1 MNAEIGV
8 IGGSGLYSLLKDAE
22 ELEGATEY
30 GRPSSPISVG
40 TIGGRKVAFLSRHGG
55 RHMIPPHKVPYKSNI
70 AALKQ
75 LGVKRIIA
83 SAAVGSLDPEYKP
96 GELAFFDQYVN
107 MTHGR
112 DDTFYHSTPVTH
124 VSSAE
129 PYCPEMRAIAHA
141 AAAGLGISAHRE
153 GTVVVINGPRFST
166 KAESRMFAR
175 QGFNMINMTQYPE
188 AHLALEQEICY
199 LGIGMVTDYDSGLEG
214 RDDIRPVTMEEV
226 QKIFAGNVAKVKDLI
241 KNIVPAVPEG
251 RSRCHCGSALR
262 NAVINP

>member
-22 ELEGATEY
+22 EFDGTTEH
-30 GRPSSPISVG
+30 GRPSSKISVG
-40 TIGGRKVAFLSRHGG
+40 TIGGRKVAFLARHGSK
-55 RHMIPPHKVPYKSNI
+55 HMIPPHKVPYKANI

-96 GELAFFDQYVN
+96 GELALFDQFVN

-112 DDTFYHSTPVTH
+112 DDTFYHEAPVTH
-124 VSSAE
+124 ISSAE
-129 PYCPEMRAIAHA
+129 PYCPEMRAVAYKEA
-141 AAAGLGISAHRE
+141 RDLGIAVHNG

-166 KAESRMFAR
+166 KAESRMFSR

-199 LGIGMVTDYDSGLEG
+199 LGIGMVTDFDSGLEG
-214 RDDIRPVTMEEV
+214 RDDIKPVTMEEV
-226 QKIFAGNVAKVKDLI
+226 NRIFASNVGKVKELI
-241 KNIVPAVPEG
+241 NRTVPALPE
-251 RSRCHCGSALR
+251 SRAKCHCGSALK